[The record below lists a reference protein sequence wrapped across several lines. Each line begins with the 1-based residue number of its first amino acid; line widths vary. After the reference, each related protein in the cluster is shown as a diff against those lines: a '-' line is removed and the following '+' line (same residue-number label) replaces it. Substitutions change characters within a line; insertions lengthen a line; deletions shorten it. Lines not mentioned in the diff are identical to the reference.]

1 MRRLIV
7 RFWRTLAIISAMF
20 YHAAMN
26 SPVEMITIPRADYD
40 ALIQKVERLENML
53 QALLRQKFG
62 PSSENAQQLS
72 LFQTP
77 DTEVIEQT
85 PAPTA
90 VVSQPKP
97 AVPRERIILPKA
109 LPEVRT
115 VIDLPDAQK
124 IAPDGTPLIQ
134 IGEETTVKLGFKAAS
149 FYKEVIVRP
158 KYAHPNHPDFGIR
171 CAKLPAQ
178 LVDGS
183 LLSPS
188 LGAHLLVSK
197 FADHLPLYRIAEIY
211 QRGNIDIPRSTLSD
225 WVIRLTT
232 ELQPLVNR
240 LKDHLLQQSV
250 LHLDETVL
258 PLQSVGRTLSAR
270 AWAYVAPAAHLV
282 LYDFTL
288 TKEGQHVRDFLRNW
302 NGTYLQADAASNYD
316 ALFVLRPDLLEVG
329 CWAHARRKF
338 FDIAAIADRQGQ
350 RVFAHEAV
358 ERINQLFD
366 LERQFKVLTNDER
379 AQQRQKLARPLI
391 EDLKPWLEAK
401 LATLTPKSPTATAI
415 SYLLK
420 RWPVFTRYLDDG
432 RLAIDNNAAE
442 RALREIAVG
451 RKNWLFAGSDKGGLA
466 CAIAT
471 SLIETAKANG
481 LDPLAYLADV
491 LTRLPTTLN
500 RDIDS
505 LLPMFWK
512 PLEVTG

>member
-1 MRRLIV
+1 M
-7 RFWRTLAIISAMF
+7 TLAIISAMF

-26 SPVEMITIPRADYD
+26 SPAEMITIPRADYD

-90 VVSQPKP
+90 VTSEPKP
-97 AVPRERIILPKA
+97 AVQRERIILPKA

-240 LKDHLLQQSV
+240 LKYHLLQQSV

-338 FDIAAIADRQGQ
+338 FDIATVADQQGQ

-358 ERINQLFD
+358 ERINPLFD

-451 RKNWLFAGSDKGGLA
+451 RKNWLFAGSDKGGHA

-481 LDPLAYLADV
+481 RDPLAYLADI

-500 RDIDS
+500 RDIDT